1 MFDWGTSLP
10 QGSEPSACL
19 LNPNPPQTL
28 TLLPSGIPCVFWEH
42 MFDWGAEMRNSIEA
56 LIDARRRNGICAD
69 SKLEILCA
77 EADMYV
83 ARIGGR

>member
-1 MFDWGTSLP
+1 MHFTSARVGYL
-10 QGSEPSACL
+10 S
-19 LNPNPPQTL
+19 PPA
-28 TLLPSGIPCVFWEH
+28 GIPCVFWEH
-42 MFDWGAEMRNSIEA
+42 MFDWGTEMRNSIEV
-56 LIDARRRNGICAD
+56 LIDARRRNGISAD